1 MQLVMRSKLFAD
13 LNPISSFE
21 LTDFGLKNKRAAAA
35 VPLDKCRLLQTVDI
49 SLDLAELKT

>member
-13 LNPISSFE
+13 LNSISSFE
-21 LTDFGLKNKRAAAA
+21 LTDFGLKNKRAA
-35 VPLDKCRLLQTVDI
+35 VPFDKCRLLQTVDI